1 MEAIMLPGV
10 YYAKKKSGE
19 PYYRASITFKGNH
32 ISLGSYD
39 TETKASSAYKLAGEV
54 LYSTPDIWNIDN
66 YPSSCLL
73 SFDKWVVL
81 INLRDNGIYF
91 KNPIYLKKSY
101 FLYYLDKDLILKFD
115 VDDLFYY
122 ARHKISM
129 RGQHLYTSEYGMQ
142 INLRSRYGIK
152 NYAVE
157 GRDYRFINGD
167 NTDFRYSN
175 IEIINPYHGV
185 SKYIKNNKT
194 IYEAKIHL
202 NGDYII
208 GRYDTEEEAAI
219 AYNKAAQILK
229 NKGVSKNFPENY
241 VEGIDEITYAAL
253 YQRIRISKKILN
265 YMSS

>member
-1 MEAIMLPGV
+1 
-10 YYAKKKSGE
+10 
-19 PYYRASITFKGNH
+19 
-32 ISLGSYD
+32 
-39 TETKASSAYKLAGEV
+39 
-54 LYSTPDIWNIDN
+54 
-66 YPSSCLL
+66 
-73 SFDKWVVL
+73 
-81 INLRDNGIYF
+81 
-91 KNPIYLKKSY
+91 
-101 FLYYLDKDLILKFD
+101 
-115 VDDLFYY
+115 
-122 ARHKISM
+122 
-129 RGQHLYTSEYGMQ
+129 MQ